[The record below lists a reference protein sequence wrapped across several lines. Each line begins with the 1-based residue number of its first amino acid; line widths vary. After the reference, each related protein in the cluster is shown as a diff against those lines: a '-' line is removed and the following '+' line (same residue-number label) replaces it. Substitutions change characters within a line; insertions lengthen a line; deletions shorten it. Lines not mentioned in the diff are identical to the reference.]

1 MADGKS
7 DSNNVFEPR
16 VVYRV
21 GKRTRNLAK
30 MREAAR
36 KMDELRQRH
45 ADDPSDG
52 KDVVAL
58 LRELRDR

>member
-45 ADDPSDG
+45 ADDPS
-52 KDVVAL
+52 VA
-58 LRELRDR
+58 